1 MTQEDKTNEELKE
14 EINLLY
20 KRIAELETI
29 NIERKQVGDVLRIS
43 EKKFRT
49 IFNNSTDGIIIT
61 DLESKKFH
69 DANQSMCGMLGYNL
83 EELKSLGVE
92 DIHPKEQLAN
102 VLERI
107 EEQSKDSL
115 VPAADL
121 PVIKKGGSIFYANVL
136 GTKMNLL
143 GKDYMVAIF
152 RDVTGRRRAEEALR
166 SSNVRFQEL
175 FNNMSS
181 GVAIYEAIDEGRDFI
196 IKDINKSG
204 ERNSRVRREEIIGK
218 GVLEVFPGVKKIG
231 LFEVFLQV
239 WKSGISLRHPVSFYH
254 DGRLSE
260 WVENY
265 VYKLPSGEIVAVYDD
280 YTERKEAEAEV
291 EKHLQELEIFYKAAI
306 GREERI
312 IELKKEIECLKS
324 HSGNSR

>member
-1 MTQEDKTNEELKE
+1 V
-14 EINLLY
+14 
-20 KRIAELETI
+20 A
-29 NIERKQVGDVLRIS
+29 
-43 EKKFRT
+43 
-49 IFNNSTDGIIIT
+49 
-61 DLESKKFH
+61 
-69 DANQSMCGMLGYNL
+69 
-83 EELKSLGVE
+83 
-92 DIHPKEQLAN
+92 DIHPKDKLACILEQ
-102 VLERI
+102 V

-115 VPAADL
+115 VPAEDL
-121 PVIKKGGSIFYANVL
+121 PVLRKDGSIFYANVL

-143 GKDYMVAIF
+143 GKDYLVAIF
-152 RDVTGRRRAEEALR
+152 RDITERRKAEEALR

-181 GVAIYEAIDEGRDFI
+181 GVALYEAKDEGRDFI

-204 ERNSRVRREEIIGK
+204 ERNSKVKREEVIGK
-218 GVLEVFPGVKKIG
+218 SVLEVFPGVKEMG
-231 LFEVFLQV
+231 LFEVLRRV
-239 WKSGISLRHPVSFYH
+239 WNTGISQRLPVSLYQ
-254 DGRLSE
+254 DGRLTE

-280 YTERKEAEAEV
+280 YTERKKAEAEG

-312 IELKKEIECLKS
+312 IELKKEIEGLKS